1 MTQETSFGEQLYQ
14 GPLPWL
20 YDEKELVDVNILCN
34 GKTFECHKIVLSSQS
49 EVFKTMIRYKSMI
62 EKKSG
67 IMKIDE
73 NDFGSDTMDHLL
85 YYLYHEKVNDAKI
98 ITTDLLMAADKY
110 NLQSLLDE
118 CTKYFKSKLS
128 LHNALD
134 ILFAAELTNQKDLF
148 DAASRFVCKNI
159 GSLNKSSAYEE
170 ILKKNP
176 TMIARVFSKILD
188 VKGSLEPS
196 SSSDV
201 KQAVPVRR
209 SNPSYSVSYK
219 KNRKF

>member
-1 MTQETSFGEQLYQ
+1 MERLYA
-14 GPLPWL
+14 
-20 YDEKELVDVNILCN
+20 EKELVDVNILCN

-110 NLQSLLDE
+110 
-118 CTKYFKSKLS
+118 
-128 LHNALD
+128 
-134 ILFAAELTNQKDLF
+134 
-148 DAASRFVCKNI
+148 
-159 GSLNKSSAYEE
+159 
-170 ILKKNP
+170 
-176 TMIARVFSKILD
+176 M
-188 VKGSLEPS
+188 VKGLLS
-196 SSSDV
+196 
-201 KQAVPVRR
+201 RR
-209 SNPSYSVSYK
+209 KEAK
-219 KNRKF
+219 KAFDPRNTL

>member
-98 ITTDLLMAADKY
+98 ITTDLLMAADK
-110 NLQSLLDE
+110 SRTTKLDGPHSE
-118 CTKYFKSKLS
+118 HTS
-128 LHNALD
+128 
-134 ILFAAELTNQKDLF
+134 
-148 DAASRFVCKNI
+148 
-159 GSLNKSSAYEE
+159 
-170 ILKKNP
+170 
-176 TMIARVFSKILD
+176 
-188 VKGSLEPS
+188 
-196 SSSDV
+196 
-201 KQAVPVRR
+201 
-209 SNPSYSVSYK
+209 
-219 KNRKF
+219 